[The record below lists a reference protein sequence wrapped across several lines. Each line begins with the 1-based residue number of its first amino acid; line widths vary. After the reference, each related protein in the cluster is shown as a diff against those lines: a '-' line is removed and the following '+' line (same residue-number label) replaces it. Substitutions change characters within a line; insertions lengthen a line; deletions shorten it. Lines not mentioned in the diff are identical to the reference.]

1 MAQDVLNQE
10 RVLYLR
16 NMVDE
21 MAYHLN
27 EIPKGLFGEFSK
39 IREEFL
45 ELEDA
50 VIQNDPILTLVELSD
65 LLGAIEEYSKR
76 WNISMNDLISFSRKT
91 QSAFKEGKRI

>member
-1 MAQDVLNQE
+1 
-10 RVLYLR
+10 
-16 NMVDE
+16 

-27 EIPKGLFGEFSK
+27 EIPKGQFGEFSK

-50 VIQNDPILTLVELSD
+50 VSQNDPILTLVELSD

-76 WNISMNDLISFSRKT
+76 WNISMNDLVSFSRKT
-91 QSAFKEGKRI
+91 QSAFKEGKRN

>member
-1 MAQDVLNQE
+1 MP
-10 RVLYLR
+10 
-16 NMVDE
+16 
-21 MAYHLN
+21 YHLN
-27 EIPKGLFGEFSK
+27 DIPKGQFGEFSK

-50 VIQNDPILTLVELSD
+50 VNQNDSILILVELSD
-65 LLGAIEEYSKR
+65 LLGAIEEYSKK

>member
-1 MAQDVLNQE
+1 
-10 RVLYLR
+10 
-16 NMVDE
+16 
-21 MAYHLN
+21 MAYHLH

-50 VIQNDPILTLVELSD
+50 VSQNDSILILVELSD
-65 LLGAIEEYSKR
+65 LLGAIEEYSKK